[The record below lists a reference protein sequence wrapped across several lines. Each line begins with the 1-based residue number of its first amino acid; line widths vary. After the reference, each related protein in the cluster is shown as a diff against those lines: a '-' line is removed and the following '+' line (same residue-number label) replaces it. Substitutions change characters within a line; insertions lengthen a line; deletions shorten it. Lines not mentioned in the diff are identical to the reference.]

1 MEALLLF
8 IGVVGN
14 VISVLVFASPIKT
27 FWKIVRNGSTEDFE
41 SAPYVVTLL
50 SSSLWVYYGI
60 TKPDGFLVATV
71 NGVGIIL
78 EAIYVT
84 LFLIYATPSLRA
96 KTAILVALLDV
107 GIFGVV
113 VLVTRLVAIDE
124 TTRVMVIGAICA
136 CLNVFMYGSPLV
148 AMKTVITTKSV
159 EYMPFFLSFFL
170 FLNGGTWTVYAVL
183 DRDIF
188 LGIPNGIGFFLGTIQ
203 LVLYMIYMNTK
214 VSKCSGEVVEGQWQH
229 QRLIKPDGPSGHD
242 EEEG

>member
-148 AMKTVITTKSV
+148 AM
-159 EYMPFFLSFFL
+159 
-170 FLNGGTWTVYAVL
+170 
-183 DRDIF
+183 
-188 LGIPNGIGFFLGTIQ
+188 IPNGIGFFLGTIQ